1 MFLVADTVHNY
12 QEQLV
17 FELRKLGCVLN
28 TKYVLHNMEYEH
40 KDSVLQLIVRSLS
53 LFLGL

>member
-12 QEQLV
+12 LEQLV

-40 KDSVLQLIVRSLS
+40 KDSVLQLIVRSLW